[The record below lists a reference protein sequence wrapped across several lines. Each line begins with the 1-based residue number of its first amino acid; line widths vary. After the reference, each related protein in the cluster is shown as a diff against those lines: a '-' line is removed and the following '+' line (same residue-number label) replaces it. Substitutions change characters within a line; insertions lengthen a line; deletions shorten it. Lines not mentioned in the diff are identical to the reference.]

1 MPFKKGDRV
10 RYMELNDTYTGTITR
25 SGEPRD
31 TWWVCWDDGT
41 DESLMSGDEL
51 DLFHTKFKVGDRV
64 SMWIR
69 ADDTNYTGTIT
80 RQHERNATKWWVRW
94 DDDKKELWTDEN
106 SLTLIPQSEN
116 QEQAPE
122 SSHKFSVGELKA
134 ILSKMDDDIVISVT
148 DFRISFKS

>member
-10 RYMELNDTYTGTITR
+10 RYMELNATYTGTITR

-31 TWWVCWDDGT
+31 TWWVCWDDGA
-41 DESLMSGDEL
+41 DESLISGDEL

-69 ADDTNYTGTIT
+69 DDDPNYTGTIT